1 MKLYGYWR
9 SGTSY
14 RTRLALA
21 LKGIE
26 VEHIPVDLTQGAQK
40 LPDYMTANPQGL
52 VPTLMLDDGTPLA
65 QSGAII
71 EYLEEKFPEPPLLP
85 AGPKARA
92 HVRQLCQIIGC
103 DIHPLNNLR
112 ILKYLKGALDQPQ
125 SGVDAWASEWI
136 RLGFDAYE
144 IMLAREPDRSE
155 FSFGG
160 RPGMA
165 ECYLLPQ
172 IYSARRFGV
181 EVENWPLISSVE
193 RATLALPAVQNAV
206 PEAQPDAKQSA

>member
-26 VEHIPVDLTQGAQK
+26 VEHIAVDLTAGAQK
-40 LPDYMTANPQGL
+40 AETYVASNPQGL
-52 VPTLMLDDGTPLA
+52 VPTLVLDDGTALG

-71 EYLEEKFPEPPLLP
+71 DYLEERFPEPPLLP

-92 HVRQLCQIIGC
+92 YVRQLCQIVGC

-112 ILKYLKGALDQPQ
+112 ILKYLKQELDQPQ
-125 SGVDAWASEWI
+125 AGVDAWAVRWI
-136 RLGFDAYE
+136 EQGFDAVE
-144 IMLAREPDRSE
+144 ALLAKDEGRGD
-155 FSFGG
+155 FCFAG
-160 RPGMA
+160 RPGLA

-172 IYSARRFGV
+172 IYSARRFHV
-181 EVENWPLISSVE
+181 DMARWPLISAVE
-193 RATLALPAVQNAV
+193 QATLALEIVQPAI
-206 PEAQPDAKQSA
+206 PENQADAKPA

>member
-26 VEHIPVDLTQGAQK
+26 VEHIPVNLVTGDQK
-40 LPDYMTANPQGL
+40 SADYTAANPQGL
-52 VPTLMLDDGTPLA
+52 VPTLVLDDGTALA

-71 EYLEEKFPEPPLLP
+71 DYLEGRYPERPLLP

-92 HVRQLCQIIGC
+92 HVRQLCQIVGC

-112 ILKYLKGALDQPQ
+112 VLKYLKNELDQPQ
-125 SGVDAWASEWI
+125 AGIDQWAANWI
-136 RLGFDAYE
+136 TDGFDAFE
-144 IMLAREPDRSE
+144 VLLSRDESRGN
-155 FSFGG
+155 FCFGG

-181 EVENWPLISSVE
+181 DMARWPRIGAVEA
-193 RATLALPAVQNAV
+193 ATLALDEVQSALPENQVDAV
-206 PEAQPDAKQSA
+206 PA